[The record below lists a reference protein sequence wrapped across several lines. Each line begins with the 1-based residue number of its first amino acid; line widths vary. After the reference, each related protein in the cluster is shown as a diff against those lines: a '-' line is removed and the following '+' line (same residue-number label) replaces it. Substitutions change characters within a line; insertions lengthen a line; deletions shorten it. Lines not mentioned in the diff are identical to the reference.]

1 MVRTGLE
8 RLLAEEA
15 GRVRGCRVGL
25 LCNPTAV
32 TPGLRHAVD
41 ALRSAPGVRLVRL
54 FGPEHGVW
62 GEAQDMVG
70 VDGDA
75 DPWSG
80 LPVVSLYGHD
90 EESLTPPPESLVGL
104 DVLVY
109 DVQDIGS
116 RYYTFAATLARA
128 MGAAAAAG
136 VRVLVLD
143 RPNPIGGLAVEGGV
157 VRPGFESFVGE
168 FPVSVRHGL
177 TVGELALLFH
187 RAFGVGE
194 EPGVV
199 ALEGWQRSRRF
210 AETGLPW
217 VLPSPNMPTPDTS
230 LVYPGACLVEGTN
243 LSEGRGTT
251 RPFELV
257 GAPFLDGR
265 DLARRLEAYGLPGV
279 AFRPVRFLPTFG
291 KHAGTVCGG
300 VQLHVAAPADL
311 RPVLTGVALLTAARA
326 AAPEDFGWRTE
337 PYEFR
342 SDRPAID
349 LLAGND
355 ELRARVDAGD
365 GPGEIAAGWEEERRG
380 FLERREGCLLY
391 G

>member
-257 GAPFLDGR
+257 GAPWADRVEIAGWLDR
-265 DLARRLEAYGLPGV
+265 LDLPGVRFHPITFTPGLPGTSV
-279 AFRPVRFLPTFG
+279 EVKWRGDVCQGVRIEITDAKAYRSVVTGLAVVSAFRRSHPDEFRWRGPHFDRLAGVRWLREGIEEGFDPRELEERWLPGMDTW
-291 KHAGTVCGG
+291 
-300 VQLHVAAPADL
+300 
-311 RPVLTGVALLTAARA
+311 RETAA
-326 AAPEDFGWRTE
+326 G
-337 PYEFR
+337 Y
-342 SDRPAID
+342 
-349 LLAGND
+349 
-355 ELRARVDAGD
+355 
-365 GPGEIAAGWEEERRG
+365 
-380 FLERREGCLLY
+380 LLY
-391 G
+391 P